1 MQTFTGYQ
9 YLLIDIANQYG
20 HDKMLFEDRIQW
32 ATEHLQELETLS
44 DRAECQPLYIK
55 AVMALRK
62 AQKGIP
68 TGHLVGFDAV
78 CSGK

>member
-32 ATEHLQELETLS
+32 ATDHLQELETLS
-44 DRAECQPLYIK
+44 DKAECQTF
-55 AVMALRK
+55 V
-62 AQKGIP
+62 
-68 TGHLVGFDAV
+68 
-78 CSGK
+78 